1 MKDLALWLGL
11 VSAPALISLIL
22 GPPGFEAFR
31 RPDPV
36 AASASV
42 VSEGHTLYAMR
53 CAVCHG
59 RLGEGTER
67 APGLIAPARGAPAE
81 AMAFHRAVGGGM
93 RPGARDPHLILSP
106 GLTGRQTDGII
117 AFLRRLERPGKPP

>member
-11 VSAPALISLIL
+11 VSAPAIISLIL

-42 VSEGHTLYAMR
+42 VSEGHSLYAMR

-59 RLGEGTER
+59 RLGEGTDR
-67 APGLIAPARGAPAE
+67 APVLIVPARGAEAE
-81 AMAFHRAVGGGM
+81 ILAFRRAV
-93 RPGARDPHLILSP
+93 RRDVWSGPRAPHLALP
-106 GLTGRQTDGII
+106 RRLTTTQVDGII
-117 AFLRRLERPGKPP
+117 AFLRRIERPGETP